1 LNFCST
7 LGSINGMLQIELLTI
22 TDFAQNCRIIA
33 DTKTKNAIV
42 VDPGGDVRVIL
53 SRLKER
59 GWLCQ
64 EIWLTHCHIDH
75 CGGVKDLK
83 DATSAKVLG
92 HRAEVEMRAHAEDI
106 CRYYGIPLGSMKNCP
121 EPDQYIEGGET
132 LNFCGFEFKTLFTP
146 GHSPG
151 HIAFYNEK
159 ESFVLAGDAL
169 FAGSIGRTDLPGG
182 DTETLLTSIR
192 TKLLTLPDNTR
203 VLSGHGEDT
212 TVGEERRTNP
222 FLQGD

>member
-1 LNFCST
+1 M
-7 LGSINGMLQIELLTI
+7 IQIELLLV
-22 TDFAQNCRIIA
+22 TDFAQNCRILGDPKSGDA
-33 DTKTKNAIV
+33 VV
-42 VDPGGDVRVIL
+42 VDPGGDVDLIL
-53 SRLKER
+53 STLNKK
-59 GWLCQ
+59 GWKCK

-83 DATSAKVLG
+83 DATMARVVG

-106 CRYYGIPLGSMKNCP
+106 CRYYGIPLGKMRNCP

-132 LNFCGFEFKTLFTP
+132 LNFCGYEFKTLFTP

-151 HIAFYNEK
+151 HIAFYNA
-159 ESFVLAGDAL
+159 SQGFVLSGDAL

-182 DTETLLTSIR
+182 DTDTLLNSVR
-192 TKLLTLPDNTR
+192 TKLFTLPDETK

-212 TVGEERRTNP
+212 TIGVEKSTNP
-222 FLQGD
+222 FF